1 MIPSQPYLV
10 QRKPAFTF
18 IASTKKDNSGGKMVA
33 AQTQT
38 GVVSPIY
45 VQMKDSADSLAG
57 LSPQQ
62 QRKITR
68 MSHMRLK
75 KIYEKILIV
84 RKIEKVE

>member
-1 MIPSQPYLV
+1 
-10 QRKPAFTF
+10 
-18 IASTKKDNSGGKMVA
+18 MVTG
-33 AQTQT
+33 QTQT

>member
-1 MIPSQPYLV
+1 
-10 QRKPAFTF
+10 
-18 IASTKKDNSGGKMVA
+18 MVT

-84 RKIEKVE
+84 RKIEKVEQKEPEKPPHLVRISRGSLQR